1 MAEWPARFA
10 GLAGGLV
17 EQCIRLHGKGP
28 ATRLLDPFLGIGTSA
43 IAAHRQQ
50 IENFTGIELD
60 AHYLEAAR
68 ERLQGEERTQLPD
81 ELPLGM

>member
-1 MAEWPARFA
+1 MAEWPARFDGQA
-10 GLAGGLV
+10 VALV

-50 IENFTGIELD
+50 LENFTGIELD
-60 AHYLEAAR
+60 EHYLESAR
-68 ERLQGEERTQLPD
+68 ERLVDETTRLPE
-81 ELPLGM
+81 ELPFGT